1 MKRVLSQSDFD
12 RFAARS
18 PAIARH
24 RMIAVSVT
32 APSAEPFELPAAVA
46 TALARPFRRIVVF
59 SGAGMS
65 ADSGIP
71 TFRSGNN
78 GLWKEFDP
86 QDLATPEAWR
96 RDKETVW
103 GWYEW
108 RRGLVSKAQ
117 PNPGHVAV
125 AQLQREFG
133 ASVVT
138 QNVDDL
144 HERAGV
150 TRVIHLHGSLF
161 AARCFACDEPHELGM
176 PQAEAHR
183 RLMPP
188 RCARCDDH
196 VRPGV
201 VWFGESLPEEAVRQA
216 STLMR
221 QCDLLLVVGTSG
233 VVHPA
238 AGMVNLVPRGAPV
251 IEINPQAG
259 QRSSRIDHSLQTTA
273 AIGLPAVL
281 RRLRAPA

>member
-1 MKRVLSQSDFD
+1 M
-12 RFAARS
+12 
-18 PAIARH
+18 
-24 RMIAVSVT
+24 SV
-32 APSAEPFELPAAVA
+32 PVFPGEPFELPCAVDM
-46 TALARPFRRIVVF
+46 ALSQTLFHRIVVF

-71 TFRSGNN
+71 TFRSGSN
-78 GLWKEFDP
+78 GLWQEFDP
-86 QDLATPEAWR
+86 QDLATPQAWR

-108 RRGLVSKAQ
+108 RRGLVANAQ
-117 PNPGHVAV
+117 PNPGHYAV
-125 AQLQREFG
+125 AQLERDFG
-133 ASVVT
+133 ACVVT

-150 TRVIHLHGSLF
+150 TGAMHLHGSLF
-161 AARCFACDEPHELGM
+161 AARCFACGWPHELGT
-176 PQAEAHR
+176 PPPTAHR

-188 RCARCDDH
+188 ICWKCGGY

-201 VWFGESLPEEAVRQA
+201 VWFGEPLAEAVVRQA
-216 STLMR
+216 SALMR

-238 AGMVNLVPRGAPV
+238 AGMVSLAPSGALV
-251 IEINPQAG
+251 IEINPQAS
-259 QRSSRIDHSLQTTA
+259 QRLGRIDYSLQTTA

-281 RRLRAPA
+281 HRMRAAR